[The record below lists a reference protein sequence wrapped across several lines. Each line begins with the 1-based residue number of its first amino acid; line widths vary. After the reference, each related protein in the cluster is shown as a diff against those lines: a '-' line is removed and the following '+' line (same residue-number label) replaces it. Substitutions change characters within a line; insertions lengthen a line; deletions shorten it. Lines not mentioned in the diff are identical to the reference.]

1 MTAAA
6 PQAADVVLRGRVV
19 TPEGVLADG
28 VVVVRGDRIAVVGP
42 AGSWTGAPAERVGT
56 VLPGLVDVHAHGAAG
71 RSFPEGTVDAGEA
84 VAAHHAAHGTT
95 TMLASLVSASEA
107 DLVRATVAA
116 ADLAD
121 RGLVAGVHLEGPF
134 LSPQRRGAHEP
145 AVLREPDEGLL
156 ERVVEAGRGHVRSL
170 TYAPE
175 LPGADRLASRA
186 AGLGVLVS
194 VGHTDA
200 DARTVQ
206 AALAAGGTSVTHLFN
221 GMPSLHHRAPGPV
234 AAALQAAVRGLT
246 VVELIADGVHL
257 ADETV
262 ATVLD
267 LVGPDQVAL
276 VSDSMAAAGVG
287 DGSYRLGDL
296 DVDVVDGVA
305 RLAGDGPAEERSIAG
320 GTARLL
326 DVVRRT
332 VQRAGV
338 DLATAVRSASATP
351 ARLLGLDDEIGSLAT
366 GLRADLVVVDDDLQP
381 VRVMRRGAWL
391 G

>member
-1 MTAAA
+1 MSGGA
-6 PQAADVVLRGRVV
+6 PAADLVLRGRLV
-19 TPEGVLADG
+19 TPDGVLADG
-28 VVVVRGDRIAVVGP
+28 VVAAEGGRLVFVGP
-42 AGSWTGAPAERVGT
+42 ASAWTGAAGEAVGT

-71 RSFPEGTVDAGEA
+71 RSFPEGTVEAGAA

-95 TMLASLVSASEA
+95 TMLASLVSAAEP
-107 DLVRATVAA
+107 DLLRATAAA

-134 LSPQRRGAHEP
+134 LSPGRRGAHD
-145 AVLREPDEGLL
+145 AAALRDPDVGLL
-156 ERVVEAGRGHVRSL
+156 ELLVEVGRGHVRSV

-175 LPGADRLASRA
+175 LPGAGELAARA
-186 AGLGVLVS
+186 RALGVLPS

-200 DARTVQ
+200 DARTVT
-206 AALAAGGTSVTHLFN
+206 AALAAGGASVTHLFN

-234 AAALQAAVRGLT
+234 AAALQAAARGLT
-246 VVELIADGVHL
+246 VVELVADGVHL

-262 ATVLD
+262 SAVID

-287 DGSYRLGDL
+287 DGTYRLGGL

-305 RLAGDGPAEERSIAG
+305 RLAGDAPAQERSIAG
-320 GTARLL
+320 GTAHLL
-326 DVVRRT
+326 DVLRRT
-332 VQRAGV
+332 VQHAGV
-338 DLATAVRSASATP
+338 DLTTATRCAATTP
-351 ARLLGLDDEIGSLAT
+351 ARLLGLDSEIGSLAT
-366 GLRADLVVVDDDLQP
+366 GLRADLVVVDDDLRP
-381 VRVMRRGAWL
+381 VRVARAGRWL

>member
-1 MTAAA
+1 MSELLE
-6 PQAADVVLRGRVV
+6 VVLRGRVV
-19 TPEGVLADG
+19 TPTEVLADG
-28 VVVVRGDRIAVVGP
+28 VVAVRDGRLVFVGP
-42 AGSWTGAPAERVGT
+42 ASGWTGAPAVPVGT

-71 RSFPEGTVDAGEA
+71 RSFPEGTVEAGEQ
-84 VAAHHAAHGTT
+84 VAAHHLAHGTT
-95 TMLASLVSASEA
+95 TMLASLVSAREP
-107 DLVRATVAA
+107 DLVRATAAA
-116 ADLAD
+116 ADLAE

-134 LSPQRRGAHEP
+134 LSPQRRGAHET
-145 AVLREPDEGLL
+145 AALRDPDTGLL

-175 LPGADRLASRA
+175 LPGAADLAARA
-186 AGLGVLVS
+186 RALGVLVS

-200 DARTVQ
+200 DARTVT
-206 AALAAGGTSVTHLFN
+206 AALAPGGGSVTHLFN
-221 GMPSLHHRAPGPV
+221 GMPSLHHRSPGPV
-234 AAALQAAVRGLT
+234 AAALQAAARGLT

-262 ATVLD
+262 AAVLD
-267 LVGPDQVAL
+267 LVGPDQVVL

-332 VQRAGV
+332 VQHAGV
-338 DLATAVRSASATP
+338 DLATAVRSASLTP
-351 ARLLGLDDEIGSLAT
+351 ARLLGLDGEIGSLTT
-366 GLRADLVVVDDDLQP
+366 GLRADLAVVDDDLRP
-381 VRVMRRGAWL
+381 VRVMRQGTWVE
-391 G
+391 

>member
-1 MTAAA
+1 MT
-6 PQAADVVLRGRVV
+6 QSVTDVVLRGRIV
-19 TPEGVLADG
+19 TPDGVLPDG
-28 VVVVRGDRIAVVGP
+28 VVEVRDGRLVFVGP
-42 AGSWTGAPAERVGT
+42 ASSWTGGAAEQVGT

-71 RSFPEGTVDAGEA
+71 HSFPEGTIEAGEA

-95 TMLASLVSASEA
+95 TMLASLVSASEP
-107 DLVRATVAA
+107 DLVRATAAA
-116 ADLAD
+116 ADLAE

-145 AVLREPDEGLL
+145 AVLRDPDPGLL

-175 LPGADRLASRA
+175 LPGAADLASRA
-186 AGLGVLVS
+186 TALSLLVS

-200 DARTVQ
+200 DARTVST
-206 AALAAGGTSVTHLFN
+206 ALAAGGTSVTHLFN
-221 GMPSLHHRAPGPV
+221 GMPSLHHRSPGPV
-234 AAALQAAVRGLT
+234 AAALQAAARGLT

-262 ATVLD
+262 AAVLD

-305 RLAGDGPAEERSIAG
+305 RLAGDGPPDKRSIAG

-332 VQRAGV
+332 VQHAGV

-351 ARLLGLDDEIGSLAT
+351 ARLLGLHDETGSLAT

-381 VRVMRRGAWL
+381 VRVMRRGSWL
-391 G
+391 A